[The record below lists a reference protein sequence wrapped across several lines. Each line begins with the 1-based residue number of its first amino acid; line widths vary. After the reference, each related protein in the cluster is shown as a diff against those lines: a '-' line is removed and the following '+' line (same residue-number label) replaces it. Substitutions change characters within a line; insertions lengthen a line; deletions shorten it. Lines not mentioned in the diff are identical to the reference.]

1 MNINSN
7 NHSFFNLKSN
17 WIIFLISLT
26 IIFSKWSV
34 SYFFFPLESFDLK
47 IFLDSQ
53 SVMYFPYLINLTE
66 LDFKPDYVSGL
77 ISNNLLAIP
86 IYSIIINSF
95 FYLFF
100 ENYSFIIIEFIS
112 LSLFLKILFEI
123 FKKINFSNIQSLFL
137 VIFFLCLPVLS
148 SKFLNTLDITIIGK
162 GIFNNLFNEFSF
174 QRTRF

>member
-53 SVMYFPYLINLTE
+53 SVMYFPYLINTNLME
-66 LDFKPDYVSGL
+66 FVANNPKNIYL
-77 ISNNLLAIP
+77 IKFMIYQNL
-86 IYSIIINSF
+86 
-95 FYLFF
+95 
-100 ENYSFIIIEFIS
+100 
-112 LSLFLKILFEI
+112 
-123 FKKINFSNIQSLFL
+123 
-137 VIFFLCLPVLS
+137 
-148 SKFLNTLDITIIGK
+148 
-162 GIFNNLFNEFSF
+162 NL
-174 QRTRF
+174 